1 MMRTTIFR
9 SNRMAIA
16 VVGAVAAPTFAFGQ
30 QLTVTAVTAPSSPI
44 QAQTP
49 TAPPTIRPGEF
60 YAAPYVE
67 RVGGP
72 ANAGFIAGT
81 GEVPGI
87 PLTITERPLQ
97 SHERVFVVVPPGMS
111 SAAGTRYL
119 AVRPGRLLE
128 GVGQIMIP
136 TGVVAV
142 ERAEP
147 GQAIEARVMARYEP
161 MMIGDQLVTMDAIP
175 ANLPRPTAVTG
186 PTTSVL
192 WIKPE
197 PVLPT
202 LQSYVIVGGG
212 TSSGMRVGDQ
222 ITFYRPRV
230 TDERGIVY
238 PSSDIGVAQI
248 LRVTP
253 YASTALII
261 GQAYAGTSEGTLARV
276 SAKLP

>member
-1 MMRTTIFR
+1 MRTTIFR

-30 QLTVTAVTAPSSPI
+30 QLTVTAVTAPSAPI

-49 TAPPTIRPGEF
+49 VAPPTIRPGEF

-72 ANAGFIAGT
+72 ANAGLIVGT
-81 GEVPGI
+81 GEVPGV
-87 PLTITERPLQ
+87 PLTLAERPLQ

-147 GQAIEARVMARYEP
+147 GLAIEARVMARYEP

-202 LQSYVIVGGG
+202 LQSYVIVGGA
-212 TSSGMRVGDQ
+212 SDMRVGDQ

>member
-1 MMRTTIFR
+1 MRTTIFR
-9 SNRMAIA
+9 SNRLAIA

-72 ANAGFIAGT
+72 ANAGLIVGT
-81 GEVPGI
+81 GEVPGV
-87 PLTITERPLQ
+87 PLTLAERPLQ

>member
-1 MMRTTIFR
+1 MRTTIFR

-72 ANAGFIAGT
+72 ANAGLIVGT
-81 GEVPGI
+81 GEVPGV
-87 PLTITERPLQ
+87 PLTLAERPLQ

-161 MMIGDQLVTMDAIP
+161 MLIGDQLVTMDAIP

>member
-1 MMRTTIFR
+1 MRTTIFR

-72 ANAGFIAGT
+72 ANAGLIVGT
-81 GEVPGI
+81 GEVPGV
-87 PLTITERPLQ
+87 PLTLAERPLQ

-175 ANLPRPTAVTG
+175 ANLPRPSAVTG